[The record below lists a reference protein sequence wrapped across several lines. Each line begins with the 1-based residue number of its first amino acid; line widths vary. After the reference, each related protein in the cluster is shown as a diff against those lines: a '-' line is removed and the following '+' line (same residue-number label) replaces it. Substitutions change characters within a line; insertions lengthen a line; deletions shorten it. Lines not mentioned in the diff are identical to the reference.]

1 MSEAAVIQVV
11 TFGLGSET
19 FAVPVTMVREILD
32 YREAFH
38 IPNGPAWLLGL
49 TDVRGQ
55 GVPTIDFRS
64 RLGLPRME
72 ATSATRV
79 LVVDV
84 PVEGRELTLGL
95 VVDRVL
101 DVSAF
106 EAGQIEA
113 APDIGMNWNSDYIH
127 GVVRRAEGFVVI
139 VDVARIFSAA
149 DAALLP
155 GISNAA

>member
-1 MSEAAVIQVV
+1 M
-11 TFGLGSET
+11 
-19 FAVPVTMVREILD
+19 
-32 YREAFH
+32 
-38 IPNGPAWLLGL
+38 
-49 TDVRGQ
+49 RGQ